1 MGKKK
6 WRNRRQPSIF
16 VFTSETVSLALE
28 ALALFDTFLVD
39 KDHLDDKIVFAEQ
52 TLQQVKQ
59 KLQIMKDSIGDACL
73 TGFDFNEKIVLRQC
87 MLAYTVEL
95 LAQPPSQKRA
105 KELRQCRIIASHFTD
120 QPGTVSQ

>member
-6 WRNRRQPSIF
+6 WRNRRQTPIF
-16 VFTSETVSLALE
+16 VFTNETVSLALE
-28 ALALFDTFLVD
+28 ALALFDMFLLN
-39 KDHLDDKIVFAEQ
+39 KDHRDDKRVFAEE

-59 KLQIMKDSIGDACL
+59 KLQIMRDSIGHACL

-105 KELRQCRIIASHFTD
+105 KKLRQCRIIASHFTD
-120 QPGTVSQ
+120 QPSTVLQ